1 MFNNNVI
8 QIKLVAV
15 NPELTRHFQK
25 IVAPME
31 HVRLLGP
38 DVVPSDS
45 EAAADV
51 AIFEIGPTPEKDFER
66 IKILLSRSQTRE
78 VFITGEN
85 PAPDI
90 LMHAMR
96 LGVKEFLPVP
106 LNPEEIRNA
115 LKRVEERLE
124 TVSRETTPKKGKI
137 ISVCGSKGGVG
148 TTTVAVNLAVAY
160 AGGKSP
166 LSVALMDMNTL
177 FGEIPLFLEMSP
189 KFHWGEITKNID
201 RLDDT
206 FLMNVLT
213 RHGSGV
219 HVLPSPAYLNG
230 HHMPTPDIMQRLL
243 GLMRQLFDVVI
254 IDGGQSMNDAALK
267 GFQLS
272 DAVLLVSILSLP
284 CLSNTAKLL
293 RSYIDMGYVKK
304 EHIKVVINR
313 YMKKAEIAVSD
324 AEAGI
329 NQNIFWTIPNDYK
342 TTMAAINGG
351 QPLVQLAPKTEIAE
365 SFSNL
370 AEKLI
375 PSEGKHTRKRWS
387 LFKR

>member
-1 MFNNNVI
+1 MFNNDII
-8 QIKLVAV
+8 QIRLVAV

-25 IVAPME
+25 IFAPMGN
-31 HVRLLGP
+31 VRLLGS
-38 DVVPSDS
+38 DVVPSGS
-45 EAAADV
+45 EVAADV

-124 TVSRETTPKKGKI
+124 TVSREIIPKKGKI

-160 AGGKSP
+160 AGSKPP

-189 KFHWGEITKNID
+189 KFHWGEITKNIE
-201 RLDDT
+201 RLDNT

-213 RHGSGV
+213 RHDSGV

-254 IDGGQSMNDAALK
+254 IDGGQAMNDASLK

-304 EHIKVVINR
+304 ERIKVVMNR

-329 NQNIFWTIPNDYK
+329 NQDIYWTIPNDYK
-342 TTMAAINGG
+342 TTMAAINSG
-351 QPLVQLAPKTEIAE
+351 QPLIRLAPKTEIAE
-365 SFSNL
+365 SFSDL
-370 AEKLI
+370 SEKLI
-375 PSEGKHTRKRWS
+375 PSEAKHIRKRWS